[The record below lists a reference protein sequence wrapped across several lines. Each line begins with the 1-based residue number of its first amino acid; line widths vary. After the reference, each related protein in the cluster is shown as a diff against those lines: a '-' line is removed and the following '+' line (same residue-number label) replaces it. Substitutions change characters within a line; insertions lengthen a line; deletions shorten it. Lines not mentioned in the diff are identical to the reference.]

1 MLAAEIASQTYGSR
15 HQHTSCPHQPFLRQI
30 MKAWLLASPAV
41 QKAWAAWRALLFKN
55 MRKSTVMTYFAKDLL
70 YFHIG

>member
-1 MLAAEIASQTYGSR
+1 
-15 HQHTSCPHQPFLRQI
+15 